1 MRCTEPDAKY
11 GETNYAQSP
20 SFKKGKRRT
29 TRKHTATFK
38 RPEYERAGNGLAPKS
53 AANNR
58 GRRDPFSC
66 VARNAEGG
74 ASAPDLRAG
83 KWCSCAE
90 VQSAGR
96 IFFLSEGWELLF
108 VRWAVTSFL
117 RLNQSPFILV
127 FHQLMVCCWGSK
139 SKRDCKLAH
148 RYAGVE
154 RDSERASLWTERVCG
169 KRKIFF
175 YMKTC
180 KTCYNLGTW
189 ITYSFFFSHFRYC
202 QGTLDGLVGDDRSVL
217 IIIWWLIV

>member
-66 VARNAEGG
+66 VARNAEGA

-83 KWCSCAE
+83 K
-90 VQSAGR
+90 
-96 IFFLSEGWELLF
+96 
-108 VRWAVTSFL
+108 
-117 RLNQSPFILV
+117 
-127 FHQLMVCCWGSK
+127 
-139 SKRDCKLAH
+139 
-148 RYAGVE
+148 
-154 RDSERASLWTERVCG
+154 
-169 KRKIFF
+169 
-175 YMKTC
+175 
-180 KTCYNLGTW
+180 
-189 ITYSFFFSHFRYC
+189 
-202 QGTLDGLVGDDRSVL
+202 
-217 IIIWWLIV
+217 